1 VKVLLSAFQCS
12 PGRGS
17 EPGAGWHWATALAD
31 YGHEVTVLTSSD
43 YREPIVRHDNDHGI
57 EFRFVDERVSPLHRL
72 SNSMGLYDTYL
83 RWQSEAYRQV
93 PPEKFDVVHHVTWG
107 SLRLGS
113 KMWQLPI
120 PLVYGPIGGG
130 QLSPAR
136 YRGYFGRDRPIESF
150 RAASAGPLMA
160 LNRQGQQTLRHAAVT
175 LACNSDTANA
185 ARRAGGR
192 DVRLMMADAL
202 PDDWVIEARDKPAGT
217 PVVLWVGRMLRRKA
231 PTLAVE
237 AFAELRRHMPARMIM
252 AGGEGPMTPEVRA
265 AVERLGL
272 TGDVELLG
280 QVHWDRVRELYASA
294 SVFLFTSL
302 RESFGGQ
309 FLEALGKGLP
319 AVALD
324 LHGISDAEVGDAAIK
339 VPLPDQPA
347 ELPSRLGAALQ
358 TVLTDGEWEHRST
371 AAVKWASEQVWPARA
386 AAVTEIYRDITGTRR

>member
-1 VKVLLSAFQCS
+1 MKVLVSAFQCS

-17 EPGAGWHWATALAD
+17 EPGAGWHWATSLAD
-31 YGHEVTVLTSSD
+31 YGHDVTVLVGSEFRD
-43 YREPIVRHDNDHGI
+43 AIRNHNDDHGI
-57 EFRFVDERVSPLHRL
+57 DFRFVDEHVSPLTRI
-72 SNSMGLYDTYL
+72 SNSMGLYETYL
-83 RWQSEAYRQV
+83 RWQSDAFRQV

-113 KMWQLPI
+113 KMWQLPV
-120 PLVYGPIGGG
+120 PLIYGPIGGG
-130 QLSPAR
+130 QLSPPR
-136 YRGYFGRDRPIESF
+136 YRGFFGRDRPIESF

-185 ARRAGGR
+185 ARRAGGT

-202 PDDWVIEARDKPAGT
+202 PNDWVIEARDKPAGT
-217 PVVLWVGRMLRRKA
+217 PLVLWVGRMLRRKA
-231 PTLAVE
+231 PTLAIE
-237 AFAELRRHMPARMIM
+237 AFGELRRQMPARMIM
-252 AGGEGPMTPEVRA
+252 AGGEGPMLPEVRA
-265 AVERLGL
+265 AVDRLGL
-272 TGDVELLG
+272 AGDVELLG
-280 QVHWDRVRELYASA
+280 QVPWDQVRDLYASA

-324 LHGISDAEVGDAAIK
+324 LHGIADAEVGAAAIK
-339 VPLPDQPA
+339 VPLPDRPA
-347 ELPSRLGAALQ
+347 ELPGRLASALQ
-358 TVLTDGEWEHRST
+358 TVLTDNEWEHRST

-386 AAVTEIYRDITGTRR
+386 AAVTEIYREVTGLKR

>member
-1 VKVLLSAFQCS
+1 MKVLVSAFQCS

-31 YGHEVTVLTSSD
+31 YGHDVTVLTSAD
-43 YREPIVRHDNDHGI
+43 YRDAILGHGNDHGI
-57 EFRFVDERVSPLHRL
+57 DFRFVAEYVSPLRHISQSL
-72 SNSMGLYDTYL
+72 GLYDTYL
-83 RWQSEAYRQV
+83 RWQKAAYRQV
-93 PPEKFDVVHHVTWG
+93 PEGKFDVVHHVTWG

-113 KMWQLPI
+113 KMWQLGV

-130 QLSPAR
+130 QLSPPR

-160 LNRQGQQTLRHAAVT
+160 LNRQGSQTLRKARVT
-175 LACNSDTANA
+175 LACNSDTAAA

-202 PDDWVIEARDKPAGT
+202 PDDWVTEARDQPAGP

-237 AFAELRRHMPARMIM
+237 AFAELRRHRPARLIM
-252 AGGEGPMTPEVRA
+252 AGGEGPVMPEVKATVR
-265 AVERLGL
+265 RLGL
-272 TGDVELLG
+272 DGDVELLG
-280 QVHWDRVRELYASA
+280 QVPWESLRELYASA

-324 LHGISDAEVGDAAIK
+324 LHGIADADVGPAAIK
-339 VPLPDQPA
+339 VPLTHQPA
-347 ELPSRLGAALQ
+347 ELPGRLAAAME
-358 TVLTDGEWEHRST
+358 TVLTDNEWEHRST

-386 AAVTEIYRDITGTRR
+386 AAVSEIYREITGTRH